1 MKRTK
6 LFGLMMALV
15 VGMGFTACSD
25 DDDAFINITV
35 EGTVPEKLAIGETYT
50 IQYSVVSS
58 DRLDVIEHF
67 INNSRV
73 AEVEDFTSNTSYTGG
88 SFTIS
93 ASEVGTIYATIKVT
107 DRKGKVEPRDF
118 TIEVE
123 SNIETY
129 TAVLLGNQHSTE
141 GSFYST
147 STNEIFTIAQAAEKA
162 NLVDFIYFFGNNN
175 KAAISA
181 PVDTDVQTIYDG
193 IADWSVK
200 NETLFSLSSMT
211 ATEFAA
217 ITDNDA
223 AILAATAD
231 TNLFLNRVAL
241 LAEGNIVAFVTD
253 AGKKGVFKVSSIEG
267 TTYGEES
274 KITLE
279 VKVQK

>member
-15 VGMGFTACSD
+15 VGMGFTSCSE

-35 EGTVPEKLAIGETYT
+35 EGNVAETLTVGESVT
-50 IQYSVVSS
+50 ISYSVVSS
-58 DRLDVIEHF
+58 DRLDIIEHL
-67 INNSRV
+67 INNV
-73 AEVEDFTSNTSYTGG
+73 VVEDVEDFTSNTSHTG
-88 SFTIS
+88 SFTIT
-93 ASEVGTIYATIKVT
+93 AEEVGTIYATIRVS
-107 DRKGKVEPRDF
+107 DRKGKVEPRNF

-123 SNIETY
+123 SSIETY
-129 TAVLLGNQHSTE
+129 TAVLLGSQHSTE

-147 STNEIFTIAQAAEKA
+147 STNEVFTLAQVAEKA
-162 NLVDFIYFFGNNN
+162 ALVDFIYFFGNNN

-181 PVDTDVQTIYDG
+181 PVDNDVQAVYGG

-223 AILAATAD
+223 AIVAATANTD
-231 TNLFLNRVAL
+231 LFLNRVAL